1 MRKGRKSLASIRRT
15 IIAMR
20 RIYVAVFS
28 VVLSACAGLGAINTP
43 LPTPATV
50 PDTAPPSAPTSP
62 KAGVILYDVSELV
75 QEVRAGI
82 VTVTQSRATIDM
94 FLRQE
99 LSESGTGT
107 GIVIDNEGHI
117 LTNFHV
123 ISGADEVTVVGEDAR
138 TRTARVIGG
147 FPNDDVAIL
156 KVDDSEGLQP
166 LPMGRADSMDVGDP
180 VVAIGNALGLDSSSP
195 TVTVGILSAVDRT
208 IRTQTGQLTGLL
220 QTDAAI
226 NPGNSGGPL
235 LNQAGEVIGI
245 NTAIAGDAQNI
256 GFAIPIETAL
266 PDVERILQ
274 GLGKPFIGVEV
285 VTNGSEY
292 QQRFGL
298 ATSDGLLVTA
308 VLPTGPAD
316 TAGLRVGD
324 IIVAINGSSV
334 SDRADLAET
343 LTGSDTGTVLD
354 LTVVRGRQQGTI
366 AVTVGER

>member
-1 MRKGRKSLASIRRT
+1 
-15 IIAMR
+15 MR
-20 RIYVAVFS
+20 RISVAVFS
-28 VVLSACAGLGAINTP
+28 IVLSACAGLDTIDAP
-43 LPTPATV
+43 PAT
-50 PDTAPPSAPTSP
+50 APATPPAVAQ
-62 KAGVILYDVSELV
+62 KGVILYDVSDLV
-75 QEVRAGI
+75 DAVRSGI
-82 VTVTQSRATIDM
+82 VTVTQSRATLDM

-123 ISGADEVTVVGEDAR
+123 IAGADQVTIVGEDAR
-138 TRTARVIGG
+138 IRTAKVIGG
-147 FPNDDVAIL
+147 FPADDVAIL
-156 KVDDSEGLQP
+156 RVDDAEGLEP

-208 IRTQTGQLTGLL
+208 IRTRTGQLTGLL

-245 NTAIAGDAQNI
+245 NTAIAGNAQNI

-266 PDVERILQ
+266 PDVDRILE
-274 GLGKPFIGVEV
+274 GLGKAFIGIGF
-285 VTNGSEY
+285 VTNNSEY

-298 ATSDGLLVTA
+298 ATNEGVIVTT

-316 TAGLRVGD
+316 IAGLRVGD
-324 IIVAINGSSV
+324 IIIAVDGQNVVDESSLEATIVA
-334 SDRADLAET
+334 AEP
-343 LTGSDTGTVLD
+343 GNVLE
-354 LTVVRGRQQGTI
+354 LTVVRGRQQGMI
-366 AVTVGER
+366 DVTVGER

>member
-1 MRKGRKSLASIRRT
+1 
-15 IIAMR
+15 MR
-20 RIYVAVFS
+20 RISVAVFS
-28 VVLSACAGLGAINTP
+28 IVLSACAGLGAVNAP
-43 LPTPATV
+43 SRAPAM
-50 PDTAPPSAPTSP
+50 PPAISPTAPQT
-62 KAGVILYDVSELV
+62 GVILYDVSDLV
-75 QEVRAGI
+75 DQVRSGI

-107 GIVIDNEGHI
+107 GIVIDEEGHI

-123 ISGADEVTVVGEDAR
+123 IAGADQVTVVGEDAR
-138 TRTARVIGG
+138 IRTAKVIGG
-147 FPNDDVAIL
+147 FPADDVAIL
-156 KVDDSEGLQP
+156 KVDDAEGLEP

-208 IRTQTGQLTGLL
+208 IRTQTGRLSGLL

-235 LNQAGEVIGI
+235 LNRNGEVIGI
-245 NTAIAGDAQNI
+245 NTAIAGNAQNI

-266 PDVERILQ
+266 PDVDRILE
-274 GLGKPFIGVEV
+274 GLGKAFIGIGF
-285 VTNGSEY
+285 VTNGDEY

-298 ATSDGLLVTA
+298 ATNEGVIVTT

-316 TAGLRVGD
+316 IAGLRVGD
-324 IIVAINGSSV
+324 IIIAANGEDVADES
-334 SDRADLAET
+334 T
-343 LTGSDTGTVLD
+343 LEATIAAAKTGDVLL
-354 LTVVRGRQQGTI
+354 LTVVRGSRQGTI